1 MDGFWKKIFRKDNKR
16 FKIKILCVFIAGIVF
31 MAAGRLFSPEAEY
44 EEAAEEENIYT
55 YSNVYAEEQITE
67 EDYIE
72 KKLEDIFSQ
81 VEGAGSVMVMVRTA
95 SKGEIVVAEEKKT
108 SENISSEANGEK
120 VTEIT
125 EEKTVVLMENKDGTQ
140 VPLIIKNVE
149 NPIEGILIVAEG
161 GGDISVK
168 DALVSAAQAL
178 LNLPANKIQVLK
190 MK

>member
-1 MDGFWKKIFRKDNKR
+1 
-16 FKIKILCVFIAGIVF
+16 